1 MPRAM
6 QHVEGRDMEA
16 AHRTNREP
24 SIELGDTEPVD
35 AIEMAADELSTGAGA
50 EETES
55 KRDAPTDREID
66 EAIAELEDR
75 AREIE
80 RGAEI
85 DEAIVEL
92 EERAEEISRGDNAD
106 IQLEVDPDCCSPS
119 RE

>member
-1 MPRAM
+1 MLRVM
-6 QHVEGRDMEA
+6 QRVEGRDMEA

-66 EAIAELEDR
+66 EAEDR